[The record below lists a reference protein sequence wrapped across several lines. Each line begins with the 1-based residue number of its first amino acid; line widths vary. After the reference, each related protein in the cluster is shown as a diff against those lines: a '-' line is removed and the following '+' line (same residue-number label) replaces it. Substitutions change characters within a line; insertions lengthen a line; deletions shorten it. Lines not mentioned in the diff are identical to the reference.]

1 MTSHHFHTYM
11 EHHHLLKGRVG
22 DREVKHLLRFSQV
35 VPGPEGPCPSISRC
49 LSHQSLES
57 ASLSD
62 VHLPVATINLVTE
75 EGHTF
80 LNFFEIT
87 AKMKA

>member
-1 MTSHHFHTYM
+1 MTHHYPHLL
-11 EHHHLLKGRVG
+11 EHHHLSKLKVG
-22 DREVKHLLRFSQV
+22 GREVISWLRFSQV
-35 VPGPEGPCPSISRC
+35 VPGPGGTLPPWMPSIV
-49 LSHQSLES
+49 LES

-75 EGHTF
+75 EGQTF